1 MLYQKL
7 HFFLGPMNFYFNT
20 PNFDQEEALR
30 YQPGQRVELKAR
42 PGMVDVIAEY
52 DPMMVP
58 PIWLA
63 NDPKPRYPHE
73 LNVLP
78 KAVIGNAWLR
88 VSRRNQLKPLAQP
101 PRCHLTPAGRVR
113 CGSAHG

>member
-1 MLYQKL
+1 MRS
-7 HFFLGPMNFYFNT
+7 NFSADDI
-20 PNFDQEEALR
+20 DQQEALTFR
-30 YQPGQRVELKAR
+30 PGQRVELKAN
-42 PGMVDVIAEY
+42 PGVVDIIAEY

-78 KAVIGNAWLR
+78 KLVSGMGWLKLPNR
-88 VSRRNQLKPLAQP
+88 KTAKHPVRKSSNPLAIASK
-101 PRCHLTPAGRVR
+101 H
-113 CGSAHG
+113 

>member
-1 MLYQKL
+1 M
-7 HFFLGPMNFYFNT
+7 GSNFGAD
-20 PNFDQEEALR
+20 NFDQQEALR
-30 YQPGQRVELKAR
+30 YRSGQRVELKAS
-42 PGMVDVIAEY
+42 PGVVDVIAQY

-78 KAVIGNAWLR
+78 KPVIGNTWLSL
-88 VSRRNQLKPLAQP
+88 SRRCSLGQP
-101 PRCHLTPAGRVR
+101 VRQSRVHLVI
-113 CGSAHG
+113 GSK

>member
-1 MLYQKL
+1 MGSPFK
-7 HFFLGPMNFYFNT
+7 T
-20 PNFDQEEALR
+20 KDCDREEALK
-30 YQPGQRVELKAR
+30 YQPGQRVELKSR
-42 PGMVDVIAEY
+42 PGVVDVIADY

-78 KAVIGNAWLR
+78 KPVIGSAWLKGAKPR
-88 VSRRNQLKPLAQP
+88 ELNHPRRKSRST
-101 PRCHLTPAGRVR
+101 LTTPSRGRSEVPQ
-113 CGSAHG
+113 C

>member
-1 MLYQKL
+1 MGR
-7 HFFLGPMNFYFNT
+7 HISNED
-20 PNFDQEEALR
+20 FDREEALR
-30 YQPGQRVELKAR
+30 YQPGQRVELKSR
-42 PGMVDVIAEY
+42 PGVVDIIADY

-78 KAVIGNAWLR
+78 KSVIGSMRSHFSRPRRLAHPACKARLNVAT
-88 VSRRNQLKPLAQP
+88 VSK
-101 PRCHLTPAGRVR
+101 
-113 CGSAHG
+113 

>member
-1 MLYQKL
+1 MGSKL
-7 HFFLGPMNFYFNT
+7 STKDFA
-20 PNFDQEEALR
+20 QEEALR

-42 PGMVDVIAEY
+42 PGMVDIIAEY

-78 KAVIGNAWLR
+78 KPVLGSSWLR
-88 VSRRNQLKPLAQP
+88 GSQRRTLKHPGRQSRSSLTASGQVRPDVSP
-101 PRCHLTPAGRVR
+101 C
-113 CGSAHG
+113 

>member
-1 MLYQKL
+1 MDTHYST
-7 HFFLGPMNFYFNT
+7 HD
-20 PNFDQEEALR
+20 FDQKEALQYR
-30 YQPGQRVELKAR
+30 PGQRVELKER
-42 PGMVDVIAEY
+42 PGVVDLIADY

-78 KAVIGNAWLR
+78 KPPIGSTLFRA
-88 VSRRNQLKPLAQP
+88 SKRRLVGHPGRKPLV
-101 PRCHLTPAGRVR
+101 HLTTSGK
-113 CGSAHG
+113 H